1 MKAAEVDV
9 IGGRQ
14 LTPDNVQYMGNCRL
28 ARTHRRLNQLLMLVE
43 HEIENR
49 RKELK

>member
-14 LTPDNVQYMGNCRL
+14 LTPDNLQFMGNCRL
-28 ARTHRRLNQLLMLVE
+28 ARTHRRLNQLLMMVE
-43 HEIENR
+43 REIEK
-49 RKELK
+49 RKEELK

>member
-14 LTPDNVQYMGNCRL
+14 LTPTNAQYMSNCRL
-28 ARTHRRLNQLLMLVE
+28 AKTHKRLNQLLMLVE
-43 HEIENR
+43 HEIQN
-49 RKELK
+49 RKEGLK